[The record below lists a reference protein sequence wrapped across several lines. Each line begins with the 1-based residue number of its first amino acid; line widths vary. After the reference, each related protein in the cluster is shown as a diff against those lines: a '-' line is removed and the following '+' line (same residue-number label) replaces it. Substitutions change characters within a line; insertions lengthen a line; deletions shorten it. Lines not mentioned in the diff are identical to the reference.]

1 MDCEATRRELSCW
14 LERPSNYIIFAELFA
29 FQNGE
34 IEDVGMTY
42 EWFQKSDCQI
52 VIVRLRFSSIV
63 NRRWIQEL
71 SIQTQC
77 SIDIRMSSG
86 SRMTI
91 IQGQVWQ
98 YGSKNC

>member
-14 LERPSNYIIFAELFA
+14 LERTSNYIIFAELFA

-52 VIVRLRFSSIV
+52 VILIYCK
-63 NRRWIQEL
+63 QKM
-71 SIQTQC
+71 
-77 SIDIRMSSG
+77 D
-86 SRMTI
+86 SRAFYTNAV
-91 IQGQVWQ
+91 QHRYTDVEWVKDDNNPRTSLAVW
-98 YGSKNC
+98 K